1 MLSNYLEVT
10 NADNEKVMEEN
21 KIENFGEP
29 CPVRSLLDRIG
40 DKWPMLVISLLGGF
54 GTLRLNE
61 LKQKMGTISQ
71 KMLTITLKNLEADG
85 LISRKMYAQIPP
97 RVEYNLTERGRS
109 LLPHLHSLTQWAAE
123 NMTAIEKSRAE
134 AI

>member
-1 MLSNYLEVT
+1 
-10 NADNEKVMEEN
+10 MEEN

-54 GTLRLNE
+54 GTLRFNE
-61 LKQKMGTISQ
+61 LNQKMGKISQ

-97 RVEYNLTERGRS
+97 RVEYSLTNLGIS
-109 LLPHLHSLTQWAAE
+109 LLPTIDALSNWALANIPE
-123 NMTAIEKSRAE
+123 VMESRE
-134 AI
+134 RYKNRNQD